1 VDRIVILIA
10 FLWVLGATCV
20 SAQERANAVPS
31 RTAKPVQEDP
41 EANRLPVKRVVLYK
55 NGVGYFEHVGTVK
68 DNQSVGITFTTGQL
82 DDVLKSLTVLDQG
95 GGRIT
100 GVTYGSSAPLDRQL
114 ADLRLNTGEKT
125 TLTEFLG
132 ALRGARIEIRT
143 GTATI
148 TGRLLS
154 VERKTRTGGGSTVE
168 VDYLSLITD
177 SGEVKTTELA
187 TGFSVRLL
195 DAGLSST
202 VKRYLDLVGLA
213 REPDQ
218 RRMTIV
224 TAGTG
229 TRPLLV
235 SYISETPVW
244 KATYRIVL
252 PSKQNQKPLLQG
264 WAIVDNT
271 GAQDWENVE
280 LSLVAGA
287 PQSFVQK
294 LSTPYYSRRPVV
306 PIKESL
312 SAAPQTFEAPV
323 FVGSGRLTGTVRDA
337 SGSVVAGA
345 RVKAFEA
352 AGSVV
357 GEAISDGQGRFAVST
372 VPDGQLRLEVESPGF
387 RKTVQYVMATA
398 GQPLNL
404 DMVLQVGA
412 TAESVEVSANASAVA
427 TESTSLAVGRAGSG
441 RALGSSAALGRGT
454 GTGGGIGSG
463 RGGGFAS
470 GSGGGMGG
478 GVFTVATPEDLG
490 DLFEYKLREP
500 ISIRKSQSALV
511 PILQTEVS
519 AEKVSIWN
527 ERNRLAKPL
536 RALWLD
542 NSSGSTLDGGSISVL
557 ESGVFAGEGIFESIR
572 QGEKR
577 LISYATDLALTPDTK
592 ASALVQRVTRVRVS
606 GGVLAIVKEQA
617 ESKSYTFRNADAV
630 ARAVI
635 VEHPARLGYE
645 LRSQNKPVE
654 TSAGS
659 MRFRLEVPPQQTAS
673 LIVEEARPIEATYQ
687 ISNLN
692 SDQVA
697 LFVRERSIDK
707 TIEAALSKVLAQKA
721 VVASLDSEKD
731 AHDEESKKIYDDQQR
746 LRENMK
752 ALKGSQE
759 ERALLQRY
767 TKQLNDQENRLEQLN
782 KEAEDLVLK
791 QQAAQ
796 AELDRII
803 QSLVFD
809 IKV

>member
-1 VDRIVILIA
+1 MNRLVMIIA
-10 FLWVLGATCV
+10 LLGVLGGART
-20 SAQERANAVPS
+20 SAQ
-31 RTAKPVQEDP
+31 DP
-41 EANRLPVKRVVLYK
+41 DANRLPVKRVVLYK

-68 DNQSVGITFTTGQL
+68 DNQSVSITFTTGQL

-114 ADLRLNTGEKT
+114 ADLRLNTGEKA
-125 TLTEFLG
+125 TLTEFLS
-132 ALRGARIEIRT
+132 ALRGARIEIKT
-143 GTATI
+143 GAATL

-177 SGEVKTTELA
+177 SGDVKTTELA

-195 DAGLSST
+195 DAGLSGT

-213 REPDQ
+213 RQPDQ
-218 RRMTIV
+218 RKMTIG

-252 PSKQNQKPLLQG
+252 PSKANQKPLLQG

-271 GAQDWENVE
+271 GAQDWDNVE

-294 LSTPYYSRRPVV
+294 LSAPYYSRRPVV

-312 SAAPQTFEAPV
+312 SAAPQTFDAPV
-323 FVGSGRLTGTVRDA
+323 SISGARLTGTVRDA
-337 SGSVVAGA
+337 SGTAVAGA
-345 RVKAFEA
+345 RVKVFEA

-357 GEAISDGQGRFAVST
+357 GEAVCDGQGRFTVST
-372 VPDGQLRLEVESPGF
+372 VPDGQLRLEIESPGF
-387 RKTVQYVMATA
+387 IKIVRYVMAAA

-404 DMVLQVGA
+404 DMVLQVGSVSQ
-412 TAESVEVSANASAVA
+412 SVEISADASAIS
-427 TESTSLAVGRAGSG
+427 TENSSLAVGRAGSG
-441 RALGSSAALGRGT
+441 GALGSNAALGRGT
-454 GTGGGIGSG
+454 GVGGRVQSG
-463 RGGGFAS
+463 RGGGFAP
-470 GSGGGMGG
+470 GSGGGIGG
-478 GVFTVATPEDLG
+478 GTYNAATAQDLG
-490 DLFEYKLREP
+490 DLFEYKLKEP
-500 ISIRKSQSALV
+500 ISIHKSQSALV
-511 PILQTEVS
+511 PILQAEVS

-606 GGVLAIVKEQA
+606 QGVLAIVKEQV

-630 ARAVI
+630 ARTVI
-635 VEHPARLGYE
+635 VEHPARQGYE

-654 TSAGS
+654 SSAGS

-692 SDQVA
+692 SDQIA
-697 LFVRERSIDK
+697 LFVREGSIDK
-707 TIEAALSKVLAQKA
+707 TIEAALSKVLAQRA
-721 VVASLDSEKD
+721 VVASLDSQNNALE
-731 AHDEESKKIYDDQQR
+731 EESKKIYDDQQR

-752 ALKGSQE
+752 TLKGSQE
-759 ERALLQRY
+759 ERSLLQRY

-782 KEAEDLVLK
+782 KETEDLAAK
-791 QQAAQ
+791 HAAAQ

>member
-1 VDRIVILIA
+1 MRQTIA
-10 FLWVLGATCV
+10 FFVTILALSATCAP
-20 SAQERANAVPS
+20 AQDANS
-31 RTAKPVQEDP
+31 
-41 EANRLPVKRVVLYK
+41 LPVKRVVLYK

-68 DNQSVGITFTTGQL
+68 DNQSVAVTFTTGQL

-95 GGRIT
+95 GGRVT

-132 ALRGARIEIRT
+132 AIRGARIEIKT

-154 VERKTRTGGGSTVE
+154 VDRKTRTGGGATVE
-168 VDYLSLITD
+168 VDYLALITD

-195 DAGLSST
+195 DADLSGT

-218 RRMTIV
+218 RKMTIM

-252 PSKQNQKPLLQG
+252 PDKQSGKALLQG

-294 LSTPYYSRRPVV
+294 LSTPYYLRRPIA

-323 FVGSGRLTGTVRDA
+323 TVNGGRFTGTVRDA
-337 SGSVVAGA
+337 SGAVIAGA
-345 RVKAFEA
+345 RVRVFDA

-357 GEAISDGQGRFAVST
+357 SEAISDGQGRFGIRT
-372 VPDGQLRLEVESPGF
+372 VPDGQLRVEVESAGF
-387 RKTVQYVMATA
+387 RKTVQYAMVAA
-398 GQPLNL
+398 GQPVTL
-404 DMVLQVGA
+404 DVVMQVGSA
-412 TAESVEVSANASAVA
+412 TDAVEVTANASALNG
-427 TESTSLAVGRAGSG
+427 ESASVSGVRAGSG
-441 RALGSSAALGRGT
+441 RALGSNAALGSGT
-454 GTGGGIGSG
+454 GVGGGLQNKRPPSFGVGSGGGIG
-463 RGGGFAS
+463 GGTYTA
-470 GSGGGMGG
+470 
-478 GVFTVATPEDLG
+478 AIAEDLG
-490 DLFEYKLREP
+490 ELFEYKLKEP

-511 PILQTEVS
+511 PILQAEVT
-519 AEKVSIWN
+519 AEKISVWN
-527 ERNRLAKPL
+527 ERNRLPKPL

-557 ESGVFAGEGIFESIR
+557 ESGVFAGEGIFDSIR
-572 QGEKR
+572 PGEKR

-592 ASALVQRVTRVRVS
+592 SGALVQRVTRVRVS
-606 GGVLAIVKEQA
+606 GGVLAIMKEQV
-617 ESKSYTFRNADAV
+617 ESKSYTFRNTDAM
-630 ARAVI
+630 ARTVI
-635 VEHPARLGYE
+635 VEHPARQGYE
-645 LRSQNKPVE
+645 LRSQAKPIE

-659 MRFRLEVPPQQTAS
+659 MRFRLEVPARQTAS
-673 LIVEEARPIEATYQ
+673 LVVEEARPVEATYQ
-687 ISNLN
+687 IANLSSN
-692 SDQVA
+692 QVA
-697 LFVRERSIDK
+697 LFVRERSIDR
-707 TIEAALSKVLAQKA
+707 TLEAALGKVLAQKA
-721 VVASLDSEKD
+721 VVASIDSQKAARE
-731 AHDEESKKIYDDQQR
+731 EESNKIYDDQQR

-752 ALKGSQE
+752 ALKGSVE

-767 TKQLNDQENRLEQLN
+767 TKQLNDQENRLEQLS
-782 KEAEDLVLK
+782 KEAEDLIVK
-791 QQAAQ
+791 QAAAQ
-796 AELDRII
+796 AELDKMI
-803 QSLVFD
+803 QALAFD
-809 IKV
+809 VRV